1 MKKKVL
7 TVLLAV
13 TMTATAGSPVSATE
27 FTSDSEFSENIVNS
41 EDVLKNN
48 EDVTVLPEPTEETK
62 PAEAAEEEN
71 TGEFEESGNT
81 EDSLEF
87 SAKEITE
94 DSVPEF
100 EDGQENVFTENA
112 EAPSTSAKYPYMKK
126 SGDVY
131 TATIKNATEKNYVK
145 FVPNETGKYVVKET
159 ATSLYGYT
167 NTNGAYLAYD
177 SKFKILNNIPDERQ
191 SYSCYKLEKGKTY
204 YFGCNE
210 PCSKVIFQAEI
221 LADII
226 SIKPVKIDKSVVFYT
241 PIDFHYEQY
250 GTDSYYEQYGTSN
263 KNEYSIAERWRGK
276 IKITYSNGTAE
287 TISTASRNK
296 YGQWLNRY
304 IIYKGK
310 KSIPEAGTY
319 DIHLQFD
326 GSKTETII
334 KNIKVKTIS
343 KMPTL
348 NESGK
353 KTVKITSNGMYVRF
367 KTGKN
372 TKYQVSA
379 SFPYYRLGDQPIS
392 IKQEK
397 NGSLKNVGIVRNGE
411 ICTLK
416 KNKVYYFTVNLHSG
430 WTGNPTGTIQ
440 VTPKN

>member
-145 FVPNETGKYVVKET
+145 F
-159 ATSLYGYT
+159 
-167 NTNGAYLAYD
+167 
-177 SKFKILNNIPDERQ
+177 
-191 SYSCYKLEKGKTY
+191 C
-204 YFGCNE
+204 
-210 PCSKVIFQAEI
+210 
-221 LADII
+221 
-226 SIKPVKIDKSVVFYT
+226 
-241 PIDFHYEQY
+241 
-250 GTDSYYEQYGTSN
+250 
-263 KNEYSIAERWRGK
+263 
-276 IKITYSNGTAE
+276 
-287 TISTASRNK
+287 
-296 YGQWLNRY
+296 
-304 IIYKGK
+304 
-310 KSIPEAGTY
+310 
-319 DIHLQFD
+319 
-326 GSKTETII
+326 
-334 KNIKVKTIS
+334 
-343 KMPTL
+343 
-348 NESGK
+348 
-353 KTVKITSNGMYVRF
+353 
-367 KTGKN
+367 
-372 TKYQVSA
+372 
-379 SFPYYRLGDQPIS
+379 
-392 IKQEK
+392 
-397 NGSLKNVGIVRNGE
+397 
-411 ICTLK
+411 
-416 KNKVYYFTVNLHSG
+416 
-430 WTGNPTGTIQ
+430 
-440 VTPKN
+440 PK